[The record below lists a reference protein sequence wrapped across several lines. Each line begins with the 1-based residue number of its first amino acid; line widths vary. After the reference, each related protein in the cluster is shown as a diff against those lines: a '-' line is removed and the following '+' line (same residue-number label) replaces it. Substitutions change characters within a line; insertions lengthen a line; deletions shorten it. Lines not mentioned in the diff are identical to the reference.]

1 VRLGVLGN
9 LSEISSAY
17 ANSVN
22 TITAGSDP
30 SHANGDC
37 SFSQPKCAAHD
48 VFAGAVN
55 DRNPPNTTIKNA
67 KMCSAHSGSNLTR
80 KPLFVNPDSI
90 LCSLQLPQ
98 ASNGSAHSASNAGS
112 ERARIVPPRNSRL
125 LNKIIAIARSGR
137 DS

>member
-1 VRLGVLGN
+1 MRLGVLGN
-9 LSEISSAY
+9 LSEISSAN

-22 TITAGSDP
+22 TITAGSDVG
-30 SHANGDC
+30 HTNDGC
-37 SFSQPKCAAHD
+37 SFSQPKCAAHG

-90 LCSLQLPQ
+90 LCLLKLPKHPT
-98 ASNGSAHSASNAGS
+98 ALPILLLVLAANAPES
-112 ERARIVPPRNSRL
+112 SRPARA
-125 LNKIIAIARSGR
+125 
-137 DS
+137 DC